1 MDTALVLFVISE
13 LIGYSFW
20 VLFTRSKN
28 SRGRDIVS
36 FIMFILALVILVR
49 VFQLNLDFGLV
60 LSIATLLAGISW
72 VIGHF
77 IKIEDLRKE
86 SKSYFIILFV
96 ITCLRSFTYEPY
108 QIPSRSMEPG
118 LQIGDFVLVNKYAY
132 GLKFPG
138 THYLLSDLTAPKR
151 NEVAVFLPP
160 HSLCDVN
167 PQEARP
173 DIINLSLQ
181 KSQSFLNRFTTLQKQ
196 RCTEL
201 GIKYVKRILGVPGD
215 LVEIKGYEVWING
228 TKLPHT
234 IIGKDET
241 GDLIEETLDNGTHV
255 IKSRG
260 ISDYEEHKWKVP
272 EGSYLAIGDN
282 RDNSLDSRAWGYFS
296 DKYLIGR
303 AEYIWLHWGS
313 FSEFPGFSRNGRI
326 Q

>member
-1 MDTALVLFVISE
+1 MDTALVLFIISE

-28 SRGRDIVS
+28 NRGRDIVS
-36 FIMFILALVILVR
+36 LIMFILALVILVR

-173 DIINLSLQ
+173 DIINLSLK
-181 KSQSFLNRFTTLQKQ
+181 KSQSFLNRFMTLQKQ

-241 GDLIEETLDNGTHV
+241 GDLIEETLGNGTHI

>member
-241 GDLIEETLDNGTHV
+241 GDLIEETLDKGTHV
-255 IKSRG
+255 IKSQG

>member
-1 MDTALVLFVISE
+1 
-13 LIGYSFW
+13 
-20 VLFTRSKN
+20 
-28 SRGRDIVS
+28 
-36 FIMFILALVILVR
+36 
-49 VFQLNLDFGLV
+49 
-60 LSIATLLAGISW
+60 
-72 VIGHF
+72 
-77 IKIEDLRKE
+77 
-86 SKSYFIILFV
+86 
-96 ITCLRSFTYEPY
+96 
-108 QIPSRSMEPG
+108 MEPG

-181 KSQSFLNRFTTLQKQ
+181 KSQSFLNRFMALQKQ

-241 GDLIEETLDNGTHV
+241 GDLIEETLDKGTHI
-255 IKSRG
+255 IKSQG

>member
-1 MDTALVLFVISE
+1 MDTALVVLVLSE
-13 LIGYSFW
+13 LVGYSLWIF
-20 VLFTRSKN
+20 FTRSEAIR
-28 SRGRDIVS
+28 SRDIVS
-36 FIMFILALVILVR
+36 FAMFILALVILVR

-60 LSIATLLAGISW
+60 LSIATLLSGISW
-72 VIGHF
+72 LFGHF

-86 SKSYFIILFV
+86 SKSYFIILFI

-151 NEVAVFLPP
+151 NDVAVFLPP
-160 HSLCDVN
+160 HTLCEVE

-173 DIINLSLQ
+173 DIVNLTLQ
-181 KSQSFLNRFTTLQKQ
+181 KSQSFLNRFLALQKQ

-201 GIKYVKRILGVPGD
+201 GIKYVKRILGIPGD

-228 TKLPHT
+228 MKLPHAV
-234 IIGKDET
+234 IGKDET
-241 GDLIEETLDNGTHV
+241 GDLINETLDNGTHV
-255 IKSRG
+255 IRSQG
-260 ISDYEEHKWKVP
+260 ISDYEEHKWKIP

-313 FSEFPGFSRNGRI
+313 FSELPGFSRNGRI

>member
-1 MDTALVLFVISE
+1 MDTALVLFIISE

-28 SRGRDIVS
+28 NRGRDIVS
-36 FIMFILALVILVR
+36 LIMFILALVILVR

-138 THYLLSDLTAPKR
+138 THYLLSDLKAPKR

-173 DIINLSLQ
+173 DIINLSLK
-181 KSQSFLNRFTTLQKQ
+181 KSQSFLNRFMTLQKQ

-241 GDLIEETLDNGTHV
+241 GDLIEETLGSGTHI

>member
-160 HSLCDVN
+160 QSLCDVN

-241 GDLIEETLDNGTHV
+241 GDLIEETLDKGTHV
-255 IKSRG
+255 IKSQG

>member
-173 DIINLSLQ
+173 DIINLSLK
-181 KSQSFLNRFTTLQKQ
+181 KSQSFLNRFMTLQKQ

-241 GDLIEETLDNGTHV
+241 GDLIEETLDKGTHI
-255 IKSRG
+255 IKSQG

>member
-1 MDTALVLFVISE
+1 MDTALVLFVICE
-13 LIGYSFW
+13 LVFYSFW
-20 VLFTRSKN
+20 VSFTRSEN
-28 SRGRDIVS
+28 TRGREIVS

-60 LSIATLLAGISW
+60 LSIATLLAAISW

-138 THYLLSDLTAPKR
+138 THYLLSDLVAPKR

-160 HSLCDVN
+160 HTLCDVK

-181 KSQSFLNRFTTLQKQ
+181 KSQSFLNRFMALQEQ

-228 TKLPHT
+228 EKLPHT

-241 GDLIEETLDNGTHV
+241 GDLIEETMDSGVHV
-255 IKSRG
+255 IRSQG